1 MNVSDQL
8 LDKYFKNKCTPE
20 EKLVV
25 ENYLREIEELP
36 DHFVQKEEWDD
47 AEDFPISYERSD
59 LMFEAIKKQ
68 TLRKNHKHLWLTI
81 CSIAAAVLVVLGIG
95 FYASQTPD
103 FKEKV
108 AKLIPKKASKVNQIS
123 FKSINNFTD
132 KIQKFTLPDQST
144 VKIYPGGELTYALP
158 FVAAKREVFLSGTSY
173 FHVQKDKKHPFV
185 VYAKGVSTTALGTS
199 FTIVADEK
207 SKIITVKLHTGKVW
221 VKDVDSAGR
230 NSMFSK
236 ILLPGN
242 ALVFNRVDNKLNVET
257 LNQIHSDKE
266 VKSELIFSQA
276 PLVTVFLKLEQHY
289 KTKIIFNAD
298 DLSAMSFTG
307 TLNLNQTIN
316 QILTELTELNKL
328 TKERVAEGYLIKR

>member
-36 DHFVQKEEWDD
+36 DQFVQKEEWDD
-47 AEDFPISYERSD
+47 AEDFPMSYERSD
-59 LMFEAIKKQ
+59 LMFQAIKKQ
-68 TLRKNHKHLWLTI
+68 TLRKKHKHLWLTV
-81 CSIAAAVLVVLGIG
+81 CSIAAAVLVVLSTI

-108 AKLIPKKASKVNQIS
+108 AKLIPKKVSKVNQIS

-144 VKIYPGGELTYALP
+144 VKISPGGELTYALP

-257 LNQIHSDKE
+257 LNQIHSEKE

-276 PLVTVFLKLEQHY
+276 PLVAVFVKLEQHY